1 MKIVSTK
8 IKGVYLIYPEI
19 IRDNRG
25 FFLEMFN
32 SNKLKKIFKGNFVQ
46 SNMSFS
52 KKKNTFRGLH
62 FQKGRYAQDKFL
74 TVLNGSIDD
83 YIFDLRNNSKTF
95 GKVIKFNLSS
105 KLKNAIFI
113 PKGLAHGFLTK
124 EKNTSVSYLVSKNYN
139 KESDSG
145 INIGSVKINI
155 SNKIYMSKKDKKL
168 PSFNKNKKYFLV

>member
-1 MKIVSTK
+1 
-8 IKGVYLIYPEI
+8 
-19 IRDNRG
+19 
-25 FFLEMFN
+25 MF
-32 SNKLKKIFKGNFVQ
+32 KKIFKEILFNQIWVFQ
-46 SNMSFS
+46 

-62 FQKGRYAQDKFL
+62 FQKGKYAQDKFL

-139 KESDSG
+139 KKSDSG
-145 INIGSVKINI
+145 INIGSVKIDI
-155 SNKIYMSKKDKKL
+155 SNKIYISKKDKKL
-168 PSFNKNKKYFLV
+168 QVSIKIKNFIVWKNINYRWLWFHRILLCKRFYMKV